1 MKSISAITIYYTSG
15 PYGPLQHAGPRRHF
29 STEEELRGAV
39 KNAESILRR
48 RGANHIVLD
57 TDKELAVQ
65 VSGYNG
71 TRGAFVDVLPV
82 EELSPY
88 LDLDPDP
95 DSTPGA
101 KTVHAQKIT
110 AEVLSAVENDPRDPY
125 GPPLVRYIVRV
136 DDPSYNRLLFIRAFS
151 RHGYRWTTDPTY
163 ARHFSLAT
171 AQKHAQHLSNLAE
184 RPDS

>member
-1 MKSISAITIYYTSG
+1 MKSISAITIYYTPG

-48 RGANHIVLD
+48 RGVNHIVLD

-71 TRGAFVDVLPV
+71 TRGAFVDVLQV
-82 EELSPY
+82 EELAPY
-88 LDLDPDP
+88 MDP

-101 KTVHAQKIT
+101 ETVPAQKIT
-110 AEVLSAVENDPRDPY
+110 AEVLSAVENNPRDPS
-125 GPPLVRYIVRV
+125 GPPLVKYIVRV
-136 DDPSYNRLLFIRAFS
+136 QDPTYHRPLFIRAFS
-151 RHGYRWTTDPTY
+151 RNGYRWTTDPTY
-163 ARHFSLAT
+163 ARHFSLVT